1 MPQVMRKKL
10 SALRF
15 FIIWIF
21 RRSSLEITRVLLL
34 SVPLRSRILLS
45 YNQGLVP
52 DGLGAQIQRMV
63 ALNALGAYLQVKVI
77 HPDIL
82 EVAIHPMDNMSKA
95 GYQDMLI

>member
-1 MPQVMRKKL
+1 MPQFMRKNL

-15 FIIWIF
+15 FVIWVF
-21 RRSSLEITRVLLL
+21 RRSSLETTRVLLL

-45 YNQGLVP
+45 YNQGPVP

-95 GYQDMLI
+95 G